1 MDVSLILGLLHF
13 SIDRNRVVMITFE
26 RIKNAFLYKT
36 LLRFPYSKI
45 RRRALR
51 ALGHHVG
58 KDVYLPAD
66 ITITQNF
73 TGERGQLFLGDRVS
87 IAPKCIFLLM
97 SHPNYSRIRKYIN
110 WKPSI
115 IKVEND
121 VWIGAGAIIL
131 PGVTIHE
138 GAIIGAGA
146 VVTKDVPP
154 FAVVVGNPARII
166 KYLIDPEKQETTGV
180 E

>member
-1 MDVSLILGLLHF
+1 MI
-13 SIDRNRVVMITFE
+13 MITFE

-36 LLRFPYSKI
+36 LLRFPYSKV

-58 KDVYLPAD
+58 VDVYIPAD

-73 TGERGQLFLGDRVS
+73 TGQRGQLFLGDRVS
-87 IAPKCIFLLM
+87 IAPKCIFIIM
-97 SHPNYSRIRKYIN
+97 SHPNSSHIRQFIK
-110 WKPSI
+110 WKPAI

-131 PGVTIHE
+131 TGVTIGE
-138 GAIIGAGA
+138 GSIIGAGA

-154 FAVVVGNPARII
+154 FVVVAGNPARVIRNVI
-166 KYLIDPEKQETTGV
+166 SQKEKEQK
-180 E
+180 